1 MSGETIQMALGR
13 KGVVSDDS
21 MLGQEA
27 LFSGYNLDDPN
38 FPVLDSQ
45 TTIKAILVKNDSGGT
60 LASGLGV
67 TYKSGGIGKT
77 VGALSGADAICDGVV
92 DPFLGAGVTVA
103 NGEAFWLCV
112 EGRFDV
118 EVGAGD
124 LTINSVVQTL
134 ANGKFGTGTAGTN
147 PIGHSGRSIEAG
159 TSGGRAL
166 VAFNNPFS
174 AVKPC
179 C

>member
-1 MSGETIQMALGR
+1 MSGSTIQMPLGR
-13 KGVVSDDS
+13 KGVISDDS

-67 TYKSGGIGKT
+67 TYKSGGVGKT
-77 VGALSGADAICDGVV
+77 VGALSGANAVCDGVV

-103 NGEAFWLCV
+103 DGETFWLCV

-118 EVGAGD
+118 EVGAAN
-124 LTINSVVQTL
+124 LSANAVVQT
-134 ANGKFGTGTAGTN
+134 AASGKFVTGTAGTD
-147 PIGHSGRSIEAG
+147 PIGHSGRAVEAG

>member
-1 MSGETIQMALGR
+1 MSGQTIQMGLGK
-13 KGVVSDDS
+13 KGVVDDDN

-27 LFSGYNLDDPN
+27 CFQGVNYDDPN
-38 FPVLDSQ
+38 FPVLDTG

-60 LASGLGV
+60 LASGHGV
-67 TYKSGGIGKT
+67 TYKSGGLGKT
-77 VGALSGADAICDGVV
+77 IGALSGANAVCDGVV

-103 NGEAFWLCV
+103 NGEFFWLCV

-118 EVGAGD
+118 EVGAANLSAD
-124 LTINSVVQTL
+124 AVVQT
-134 ANGKFGTGTAGTN
+134 AASGKFVTGTAGTN
-147 PIGHSGRSIEAG
+147 PIGHCGKANEAG

-179 C
+179 

>member
-1 MSGETIQMALGR
+1 MAGETIQMGLGK
-13 KGVVSDDS
+13 KGVVDDDN

-38 FPVLDSQ
+38 FPVLDSA

-60 LASGLGV
+60 LGSGLGV
-67 TYKSGGIGKT
+67 TYKSGAIGKT
-77 VGALSGADAICDGVV
+77 IGALSGANAICDGVV

-103 NGEAFWLCV
+103 NGETFWLLV

-124 LTINSVVQTL
+124 LTANAVVQTL
-134 ANGKFGTGTAGTN
+134 ASGKFGTGTAGTN
-147 PIGHSGRSIEAG
+147 PIGHSGRAVDAG
-159 TSGGRAL
+159 TNGGRAL

-174 AVKPC
+174 AIKPC

>member
-1 MSGETIQMALGR
+1 MSGKTIQMALGR

-27 LFSGYNLDDPN
+27 IFQGVNLDDPN
-38 FPVLDSQ
+38 NPILDSS
-45 TTIKAILVKNDSGGT
+45 TTIKAILVANDSGGT

-67 TYKSGGIGKT
+67 TYKSGYLGKKI
-77 VGALSGADAICDGVV
+77 GALSGANAVCDGVV

-103 NGEAFWLCV
+103 DGETFWLCV

-124 LTINSVVQTL
+124 LAANGVVQTL

-147 PIGHSGRSIEAG
+147 PIGHCGKANEAG

-174 AVKPC
+174 AIKPC

>member
-1 MSGETIQMALGR
+1 MSGKTIQMALGR

-27 LFSGYNLDDPN
+27 IFQGVNLDDPN
-38 FPVLDSQ
+38 NPILDSS
-45 TTIKAILVKNDSGGT
+45 TTIKAILVANDSGGT

-67 TYKSGGIGKT
+67 TYKSGYLGKKI
-77 VGALSGADAICDGVV
+77 GALSGANAVCDGVV
-92 DPFLGAGVTVA
+92 DPFLGASVTVA
-103 NGEAFWLCV
+103 DGEFFWLCV

-124 LTINSVVQTL
+124 LAANGVVQTL

-147 PIGHSGRSIEAG
+147 TIGHCGKANEAG

-174 AVKPC
+174 AIKPC

>member
-1 MSGETIQMALGR
+1 MSGKTIQMALGR

-27 LFSGYNLDDPN
+27 IFQGVNLDDPN
-38 FPVLDSQ
+38 NPILDSS
-45 TTIKAILVKNDSGGT
+45 TTIKAILVANDSGGT

-67 TYKSGGIGKT
+67 TYKSGYLGKKI
-77 VGALSGADAICDGVV
+77 GALSGANAVCDGVV
-92 DPFLGAGVTVA
+92 DPFLGASVTVA
-103 NGEAFWLCV
+103 DGEFFWLCV

-124 LTINSVVQTL
+124 LAANGVVQTL

-147 PIGHSGRSIEAG
+147 PIGHCGKANEAG

-174 AVKPC
+174 AIKPC